1 MMAQLLAR
9 HMNLDIKIL
18 RRMWRFVETS
28 NPYTI
33 IKQSDEEI
41 VHNLIRQVESIS
53 PLPSEDINLLAK
65 YISARTALIRDL
77 AQSKLVMS

>member
-1 MMAQLLAR
+1 MAQFLVR
-9 HMNLDIKIL
+9 NMNLDIKIL

-28 NPYTI
+28 NPYAI

-41 VHNLIRQVESIS
+41 VGNLIRQVESIS

-65 YISARTALIRDL
+65 YIAARTPLIRDL
-77 AQSKLVMS
+77 AQSKLIMS

>member
-1 MMAQLLAR
+1 MMAQYLAR
-9 HMNLDIKIL
+9 KMNLDIKIL

-28 NPYTI
+28 NPYMI

-65 YISARTALIRDL
+65 YIAARTALIRDL

>member
-1 MMAQLLAR
+1 MT
-9 HMNLDIKIL
+9 LDTNIL

-33 IKQSDEEI
+33 NKLSDEEI
-41 VHNLIRQVESIS
+41 VQNIIRQVESIS
-53 PLPSEDINLLAK
+53 PLGSEDMNMLTK
-65 YISARTALIRDL
+65 YIAARIPLIRDL

>member
-1 MMAQLLAR
+1 MMAQFLVR
-9 HMNLDIKIL
+9 NMNLDIKIL

-41 VHNLIRQVESIS
+41 VRHLIRQVESIS
-53 PLPSEDINLLAK
+53 PLPSEDINLLAN
-65 YISARTALIRDL
+65 YIAARTPLIRDL

>member
-1 MMAQLLAR
+1 MTQLLVR
-9 HMNLDIKIL
+9 DMNLDIKIL

-28 NPYTI
+28 NPYAI

-41 VHNLIRQVESIS
+41 VRNLIRQVESIS
-53 PLPSEDINLLAK
+53 PLPSEDTNLLAK
-65 YISARTALIRDL
+65 YIAARTPLIRDL